1 MADLKKI
8 EDKIDKIIEVNN
20 TQNIHLERLAQQL
33 ERNTDSLIIH
43 EKRTQINQE
52 RLDNFEDKFMLHLN
66 KFDGHISF
74 VKGAVWVLGVLFAIT
89 QILIRF
95 R

>member
-74 VKGAVWVLGVLFAIT
+74 VKGAVWVLGILFAIA
-89 QILIRF
+89 QILVRL